1 VGTHYH
7 DQPPEQWAAAE
18 SLDPTPVWK
27 QYLLVAGLLA
37 LSLVLIG
44 VVAVAALMPTLV
56 TPPAVV
62 PGGRVVLA
70 REAVP
75 AFGQPPAR
83 IGAPLVGDGQA
94 FWIAEPVRGEI
105 VAVRARWSP
114 SEDAP
119 ECEVSAIPSITGT
132 LWSFGASCPAGVEVL
147 GSPIF
152 GPRGE
157 PIAAPRSLGRYLVSV
172 DGERVIVNIAREIRE
187 YGATPQPRVS
197 PLGTP

>member
-1 VGTHYH
+1 MGTHYH
-7 DQPPEQWAAAE
+7 DQPPEHWAGPE

-27 QYLLVAGLLA
+27 QYLVVAGLLVLA
-37 LSLVLIG
+37 LVLIAAL
-44 VVAVAALMPTLV
+44 AVTALMPQWV

-70 REAVP
+70 LDEMPGLGAAP
-75 AFGQPPAR
+75 LLFA
-83 IGAPLVGDGQA
+83 APLVDEAHA
-94 FWIAEPVRGEI
+94 FWVSQPLQGEL

-114 SEDAP
+114 SEDAGA
-119 ECEVSAIPSITGT
+119 CEVVALPPFTAPIWGYSAV
-132 LWSFGASCPAGVEVL
+132 CPAGVEVP

-172 DGERVIVNIAREIRE
+172 DGKRVIVNIAREIRE
-187 YGATPQPRVS
+187 YGSTPQPRVS